1 MGLLDLVHLYS
12 KERVTVP
19 IKVQMND
26 FAIIF
31 LCGKAMLVFQTHLQ
45 EVGDLVASINLHQKY
60 DKINRKLRASLE
72 EIEAA
77 RKQAHIFSLHWFS
90 WFIEGSLS
98 VITIYTLV
106 ELPDWK
112 GFAAFVLLM
121 SCNAVNHG
129 PGLTHLRDLEHLLAG
144 R

>member
-1 MGLLDLVHLYS
+1 MHLKKFQAGFMGLLDLVHLYS

-77 RKQAHIFSLHWFS
+77 RKQAHILLHY
-90 WFIEGSLS
+90 S
-98 VITIYTLV
+98 V
-106 ELPDWK
+106 EK
-112 GFAAFVLLM
+112 CFGG
-121 SCNAVNHG
+121 N
-129 PGLTHLRDLEHLLAG
+129 
-144 R
+144 